1 MSAIKRGLRNLGR
14 NLPRTLLVSLILG
27 LAVALALIVFA
38 VEEGL
43 GKELGEIETEVGTL
57 IEVRPVDSFGPRVE
71 EPMDAAVLDE
81 VRRLPGIRQITPY
94 ILTQLYLSDDALDT
108 ITAADIIGG
117 GPGQSGQG
125 RGARRYF
132 AFGTGLEGFDGTTE
146 LSYGGGT
153 AVLIEGRNLS
163 EQDMGEKVAIV
174 AADLAVSLNLQ
185 VGSLLPLKVPDE
197 NGDHYN
203 TEYTGEYQPAIPAEA
218 DEAATATET
227 LSDYGDPGS
236 VTAIEEEPP
245 RIEIVG
251 IYESTSRLLAR
262 GAFMPFETVQ
272 ELWGEPGEL
281 HQFNI
286 LADNIQEVDEL
297 SYRLR
302 ELLGEDVDVVAYKEL
317 ATGQLDERIES
328 MQSVLQLVLI
338 TSLVLVGVVV
348 MATMLLIV
356 RERSLEVG
364 ILKALGGSR
373 RDIVTQFG
381 AEAIFL
387 GICGYLW
394 GFLFYL
400 FGGSFL
406 TNLLVSLNAAEELS
420 DHSGGGGMMSR
431 EGAISSSLSLGTVEA
446 SLSTET
452 ALFVLGAVVLIGL
465 LGGILPGLYASYF
478 KPAEVLRRG

>member
-43 GKELGEIETEVGTL
+43 GSELGEIETEVGTL
-57 IEVRPVDSFGPRVE
+57 IEIRPVDSFGPRIE
-71 EPMDAAVLDE
+71 EPMNTEVLDE
-81 VRRLPGIRQITPY
+81 VRQLPGIRQITPY
-94 ILTQLYLSDDALDT
+94 ILTQLHLSDEALDT
-108 ITAADIIGG
+108 IATTAIIGA

-132 AFGTGLEGFDGTTE
+132 AFGTGLEGFDE
-146 LSYGGGT
+146 NSDLSYGGGT
-153 AVLIEGRNLS
+153 ANIIEGRNLS
-163 EQDMGEKVAIV
+163 EKDTGENVAVV
-174 AADLAVSLNLQ
+174 ATDLAISLNLQ

-197 NGDHYN
+197 NGDYSNAEYN
-203 TEYTGEYQPAIPAEA
+203 SDYQPASSTGA
-218 DEAATATET
+218 DEPYTESGT
-227 LSDYGDPGS
+227 ITNHASS
-236 VTAIEEEPP
+236 VTDNDMEEPP

-272 ELWGEPGEL
+272 ELWAEPGEL
-281 HQFNI
+281 HQLNI
-286 LADNIQEVDEL
+286 MAASIQEVDDL
-297 SYRLR
+297 SDQLR
-302 ELLGEDVDVVAYKEL
+302 EVLGEDIDVVTYKEI
-317 ATGQLDERIES
+317 ATGQLDERIDS

-338 TSLVLVGVVV
+338 TSLILVGVVV

-387 GICGYLW
+387 GICGYVW

-400 FGGSFL
+400 FGGSFMA
-406 TNLLVSLNAAEELS
+406 NLLVSLNATGEIT
-420 DHSGGGGMMSR
+420 DHTGGGGMMSR
-431 EGAISSSLSLGTVEA
+431 EGAISSSLNLGTVEA
-446 SLSTET
+446 SLSPET
-452 ALFVLGAVVLIGL
+452 ALIVLGSVVIIGL